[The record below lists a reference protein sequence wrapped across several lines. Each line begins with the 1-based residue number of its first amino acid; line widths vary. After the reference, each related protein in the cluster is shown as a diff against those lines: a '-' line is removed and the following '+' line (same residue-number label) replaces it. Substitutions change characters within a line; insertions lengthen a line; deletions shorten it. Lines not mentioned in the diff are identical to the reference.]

1 MRAVKQR
8 VAGDL
13 LVEGK
18 KAGLIL
24 RELKPPPE
32 ASNLIYLRYAFVTR
46 GPADHI
52 FPAFILDDWGKEI
65 GSLQLY
71 RWVRDN
77 GERFPRGEIFGF
89 EQDGRSTQAF
99 LREIELYARY
109 PCYAYTTADQ
119 PVNEGV
125 LLSSI
130 LIPDDTVAAPQ
141 QIKRPDGIKPPLSAA
156 RVTWWLVPAG
166 ATDIDLYHLD
176 AEPDPGY

>member
-1 MRAVKQR
+1 MQAVKQR

-18 KAGLIL
+18 KAGLVL
-24 RELKPPPE
+24 RDLKPP
-32 ASNLIYLRYAFVTR
+32 AAADNLIYLRYAFVTR
-46 GPADHI
+46 GPGDHI

-65 GSLQLY
+65 GSLRLY

-109 PCYAYTTADQ
+109 PCYAYTAVDQ
-119 PVNEGV
+119 PVNEGA

-130 LIPDDTVAAPQ
+130 LIADESVDALQ
-141 QIKRPDGIKPPLSAA
+141 QIKRPAEIKLPLSAA